1 MLVNT
6 YYAKAIVIQGY
17 SEAIIGELSL
27 LLDRIIEIIQKLKIE
42 DDFNSGRIHFLTIN
56 VGRNSLTYNTFVKQL
71 KSRIGKTIYL
81 EDAIKL
87 YNDNEELAKD
97 VIEFYNNLFSEIH
110 TLDLNEKLTNI
121 VKKEEKIIK
130 KSIKNFNTLNSI
142 LKSYLSKESV

>member
-1 MLVNT
+1 M
-6 YYAKAIVIQGY
+6 
-17 SEAIIGELSL
+17 
-27 LLDRIIEIIQKLKIE
+27 LDRIIEIIQKLKIE